1 MKKCGIWFLLA
12 ILFLASCG
20 KEDGPA
26 AFEGLT
32 PGMTAEEV
40 EEAWG
45 ISFADSLVPS
55 EDGDSES
62 CALEGVALP
71 ESGFTAG
78 RGGFIFFEDARAM
91 ELPPGLRTVRLSF
104 DAEQTEAFSAHLDSL
119 YGEAEER
126 MIGAENG
133 PYYFWSAPE
142 DDPDVTIRYN
152 PPDTWLGQAVNP
164 ETGYFEVIFDYPH
177 VPVSLY

>member
-45 ISFADSLVPS
+45 ISFADSLIPG
-55 EDGDSES
+55 EDGNSES
-62 CALEGVALP
+62 CALKDVTLP
-71 ESGFTAG
+71 ESGFVVGDLALL
-78 RGGFIFFEDARAM
+78 FMEDFRAAD
-91 ELPPGLRTVRLSF
+91 LPPGLRLARVFFSEM
-104 DAEQTEAFSAHLDSL
+104 AQTEAFYAHLDSL
-119 YGEAEER
+119 YGEAKER
-126 MIGAENG
+126 MIGESG
-133 PYYFWSAPE
+133 LYYFWG
-142 DDPDVTIRYN
+142 DPDVTIRYN
-152 PPDTWLGQAVNP
+152 SP
-164 ETGYFEVIFDYPH
+164 ETFLGRMNPAGVGYFEIIFDYPH
-177 VPVSLY
+177 IPTYLV